1 MHEEILYRAACPAP
15 AVVMGLLL
23 RPYSLGH
30 DLRLTGLGNPLHNSD
45 SATPRQLSEAVLICS
60 QGWRETER
68 MPWDFLLSFKMWHWR
83 RRVRVWQCKA
93 ETELARFIQ
102 YRNEGSLEFPPSG
115 VIDPSRPG
123 GTKVAGAPFVLRL
136 HHFLVMHLRLTEAE
150 AWDYPLGLAK
160 CRWGCYWEEY
170 GDAAL
175 YNEMEASADA
185 YARKMDAEAERSMSQ

>member
-1 MHEEILYRAACPAP
+1 MHEGILYRAACPAP

-45 SATPRQLSEAVLICS
+45 TATPRQLSEAVLVCS

-68 MPWDFLLSFKMWHWR
+68 MPWDFLLRLKLALWR
-83 RRVRVWQCKA
+83 QRCRGLNA
-93 ETELARFIQ
+93 SAELADFIR

-115 VIDPSRPG
+115 VIDPGRPG

-136 HHFLVMHLRLTEAE
+136 HHFLVMHLRLTEE
-150 AWDYPLGLAK
+150 QAWDYPLGLAK

-185 YARKMDAEAERSMSQ
+185 YARKMDAEAERSMAT